1 MGLLRR
7 QCSWD
12 VNIQSP
18 RYSLKRLQLESMQT
32 GASGRKTIL
41 LLSSIEEIG
50 RLFLAC
56 SWMLRENVS
65 TIEKLPDN
73 LEIRNAYQLREMFAY
88 RWQDSVELL
97 DAEEMVYSKFQ
108 TWKAWRVCLIHE
120 QGALLPLETMIEP
133 SKDLCDSTT
142 S

>member
-1 MGLLRR
+1 MFTMGLLRR

-108 TWKAWRVCLIHE
+108 TWKA
-120 QGALLPLETMIEP
+120 
-133 SKDLCDSTT
+133 
-142 S
+142 